1 MTIMREHLNHLRER
15 NLRPGTIA
23 QRRRALNRLRVHLG
37 HPDLLAATA
46 DDLAGFLDRNITP
59 ESRATEISHLRGFY
73 RWAVM
78 EHRMDEDPTMRLV
91 RPKLYRRLPRPMPEG
106 DLRRAL
112 DEAPDRIRLMLW
124 LAAHAGLRACEIA
137 QLRVEHVQ
145 LDAVPP
151 VIIVQESKGG
161 GMSSVAMSPTLVEM
175 ARELMPRSGFL
186 FPRMDG
192 GAGPLPPHRVSQLVN
207 QYLHRKH
214 IVHTLHTARHWYGT
228 AFYKASGRDLRATQE
243 AMRHLSPVSTSLY
256 TWVDPGDLSTSAAR
270 LPTLAP

>member
-1 MTIMREHLNHLRER
+1 
-15 NLRPGTIA
+15 
-23 QRRRALNRLRVHLG
+23 
-37 HPDLLAATA
+37 
-46 DDLAGFLDRNITP
+46 
-59 ESRATEISHLRGFY
+59 
-73 RWAVM
+73 
-78 EHRMDEDPTMRLV
+78 
-91 RPKLYRRLPRPMPEG
+91 MPEG